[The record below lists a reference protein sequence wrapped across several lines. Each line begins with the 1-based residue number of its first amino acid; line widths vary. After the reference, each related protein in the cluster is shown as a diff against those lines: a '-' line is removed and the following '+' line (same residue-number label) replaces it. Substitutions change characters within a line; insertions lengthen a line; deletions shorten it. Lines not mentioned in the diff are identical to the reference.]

1 MTETDRYI
9 QILIDSLKK
18 KIEILDTLLVLNE
31 RQSEVVKKQDNLD
44 EFDQIVDLK
53 SEQIRLLEKLD
64 TGFETIYKHVRPE
77 FTERA
82 QEHREQI
89 REIQSLIS
97 QITERSVKVE
107 TTENRNKQ
115 AIEQY
120 FSLARKNLHE
130 SRKSMNAA
138 SDYYKSMSGMQ
149 QYADPQ
155 MINFKQ

>member
-18 KIEILDTLLVLNE
+18 KIEILDTMLVLNE
-31 RQSEVVKKQDNLD
+31 RQSEAVKKQDNLD

-82 QEHREQI
+82 HEHREQI

-130 SRKSMNAA
+130 SRKSVNAA